1 MDQVDCVRPGI
12 PVSRFFTPSPPRPL
26 SQRHGGQASK
36 RPVEAAA
43 PAAGMDAP
51 SKSIGGERAHTR
63 LENAP
68 RFPQS
73 LGRVLRSSVPGP
85 RPHLP
90 QAPPQGYFLNGATIP
105 SKVTF
110 LNGLTGLPRNR
121 YVLAHTQCGETREL
135 SIRIA
140 ASPGPRAVRI
150 PMLRHVLPQSRHW
163 LVFAVPVRH
172 ACCFGGPPAPLTG
185 RETCSCRELSAVGL
199 PNVAR
204 A

>member
-110 LNGLTGLPRNR
+110 LNGLTGP
-121 YVLAHTQCGETREL
+121 APSTASTASGI
-135 SIRIA
+135 IRPTGA
-140 ASPGPRAVRI
+140 AQRSANKAKRP
-150 PMLRHVLPQSRHW
+150 LRHIRNVEMPPVDAGLLRLAAFGRGRIGSGAEAVSGPASR
-163 LVFAVPVRH
+163 R
-172 ACCFGGPPAPLTG
+172 
-185 RETCSCRELSAVGL
+185 SAGAEVG
-199 PNVAR
+199 A
-204 A
+204 